1 MNVYRGIIRPVLF
14 LMHPETAHQFV
25 FGLLKF
31 FSNIP
36 GFSFLLKKCFVAKHN
51 KLQRQVFG
59 LTFPNPVGLAAGFDK
74 DAKLYD
80 ELSLFGFGFI
90 EIGTLTPQPQ
100 PGNPKPRMFRLPED
114 QALINRMGFNNEGV
128 QAAHL
133 RLRKRKPGLIIGG
146 NIGKN
151 KSTPNADAWK
161 DYEICFRALF
171 DVVDY
176 FVVNVSSPNT
186 AGLRELQEKEPL
198 LNILNN
204 LQKLN
209 RELSLANAQEAKP
222 KPLLLKISPDLS
234 ETALD
239 EIIEVCQTTRLD
251 GIIATNTT
259 IERST
264 LKSDE
269 KVITACGAG
278 GLSGLPL
285 KDRSTEMIRYIHKKS
300 GGNLIIIGVGG
311 IHSAQDAIEKIN
323 AGASLVQLY
332 TGFIY
337 EGPCLIRQINKA
349 LLKE

>member
-1 MNVYRGIIRPVLF
+1 MLF
-14 LMHPETAHQFV
+14 CLKPEIAHHLV
-25 FGLLKF
+25 FRLLKF
-31 FSNIP
+31 LSKVP
-36 GFSFLLKKCFVAKHN
+36 GFNFLMKKLFVREDKE
-51 KLQRQVFG
+51 LQQRLFG

-74 DAKLYD
+74 DATLFE

-90 EIGTLTPQPQ
+90 EIGTLTPVAQ

-114 QALINRMGFNNEGV
+114 RALINRMGFNNEGV
-128 QAAHL
+128 QAAL
-133 RLRKRKPGLIIGG
+133 RRLKKRKAGLIIGA

-151 KSTPNADAWK
+151 KNTPNSEAAG
-161 DYEICFRALF
+161 DYESCFRDLF
-171 DVVDY
+171 DYVDY

-198 LNILNN
+198 LNILKR

-209 RELSLANAQEAKP
+209 EEISSVRIKSGKQ

-234 ETALD
+234 ERALD
-239 EIIEVCQTTRLD
+239 EIIEVCLSARLD

-259 IERST
+259 TGRDG
-264 LKSDE
+264 LKSDP
-269 KVITACGAG
+269 KLISGCGAG

-285 KDRSTEMIRYIHKKS
+285 KDRSTEMIRYISKKS
-300 GGNLIIIGVGG
+300 AGKLSIIGVGG
-311 IHSAQDAIEKIN
+311 IHSAQDAIEKLD

-337 EGPCLIRQINKA
+337 EGPSLIKEINSA
-349 LLKE
+349 LRKTERSRVNFL